1 MYENSRHE
9 YLSAMGID
17 SYMPRLVLVNAAE
30 SIQCDWPELEALEGV
45 EGNTTP
51 VNLSEDSGIGI
62 NLEPSSNTAGSG
74 FQGGETHH
82 SATLEEKQQ
91 TAKAA
96 QALLA
101 DFAADRKPDISPVL
115 KDVVESKPALSAEPE
130 PESVADEKP
139 ELVAAPAV
147 RFSLT
152 LWRCGSHVILDS
164 RNTAKA
170 LPTDKLLL
178 SMLIAI
184 GLPLGNLPKP
194 QVLNWPLELGDAD
207 ESAEAARQMLAVFME
222 TLIQEPTEHWVL
234 MGRDAQY
241 LLPVDTFEGS
251 EAPQGFGEV
260 LSPEALKNE
269 HCFPSKSILVLPSLV
284 DMLENSGL
292 KAVAWRALKTAVKA
306 PIEA

>member
-30 SIQCDWPELEALEGV
+30 SIQCDWPELDALGV
-45 EGNTTP
+45 TSEVVAP
-51 VNLSEDSGIGI
+51 VDHGIPRDIELGAG
-62 NLEPSSNTAGSG
+62 PVSSALNSG
-74 FQGGETHH
+74 FQGGEALD

-101 DFAADRKPDISPVL
+101 DFAADRKPDASPVL
-115 KDVVESKPALSAEPE
+115 KDTVENKPALAVVPE
-130 PESVADEKP
+130 SESVADEKP

-152 LWRCGSHVILDS
+152 LWRCGSHIVLDS

-170 LPTDKLLL
+170 LPTEKLLL
-178 SMLIAI
+178 SILIAI

-222 TLIQEPTEHWVL
+222 TLIQEPTEHWIL

-241 LLPVDTFEGS
+241 LLPADTFEGS
-251 EAPQGFGEV
+251 EEPQGFGEV
-260 LSPEALKNE
+260 LPPEALKNE
-269 HCFPSKSILVLPSLV
+269 HCFPSKSVLVLPSLV
-284 DMLENSGL
+284 DMLENPGL
-292 KAVAWRALKTAVKA
+292 KAVAWSALKTALKVK
-306 PIEA
+306 IET